1 MTSTRKVAA
10 SRRNAARST
19 GPKTPGGKARASH
32 NAYKHGL
39 AINVL
44 SDPAISAEVDR
55 LARSIIGKR
64 REPYELAQARIV
76 AEAEF
81 DVLRI
86 RAMRVKMIDSA
97 AKSSSDPSLAEE
109 PVSEAHGVA
118 AHLGALPQLETLE
131 RYERRA
137 ISRRG
142 RAIRQMYK
150 SSM

>member
-86 RAMRVKMIDSA
+86 RAMRVKMIDA
-97 AKSSSDPSLAEE
+97 AATSSSDPSLAEE

>member
-10 SRRNAARST
+10 NGRNAARST
-19 GPKTPGGKARASH
+19 GPSTAGGKARASR

-39 AINVL
+39 AVSIL
-44 SDPAISAEVDR
+44 DDPAISAEVER
-55 LARSIIGKR
+55 LARSLVGKR
-64 REPYELAQARIV
+64 RDLYELAQARIV

-81 DVLRI
+81 DILRI

-137 ISRRG
+137 ISRRR